1 VEASRPNVWQL
12 QARHDVQGLIV
23 ALQSTDPE
31 VRKRAA
37 IALRMIDASPAV
49 PALKRALQKETDES
63 ARKSLFAALYILD
76 HQTDV
81 GGLIKSKDVHG
92 LVETLKSRHPE
103 NVITAAQALG
113 ELGDRTAVE
122 PLVILFHNSSSP
134 PKVRLAAAEALLQL
148 KSAPAV
154 VTLLGAL
161 RRDSWEVRRNA
172 AAVLGQIQ
180 AAWAVDPLNNA
191 LDDPHPVV
199 RRTAAAAL
207 RRIGTADAIAAL
219 RARFTTLP
227 SGGSPA
233 AAAPPDPA
241 PATSAASVAQ
251 GFAPPVSSNPV
262 PTSPAPMPEVAAPPP
277 ASPPASSGES
287 IKLSEPAVTSA
298 DTVPIQ
304 HPADSPSAGGQV
316 PPPERLGSVT
326 QPVKK
331 LIAFLKQ
338 RGLDKP

>member
-1 VEASRPNVWQL
+1 VWQL

-81 GGLIKSKDVHG
+81 GGLIKSRDVHG

-103 NVITAAQALG
+103 NVIIAAQALG

-233 AAAPPDPA
+233 SVAPPDPV
-241 PATSAASVAQ
+241 PATSAAPIAQ
-251 GFAPPVSSNPV
+251 GFAPPVSSSPSAAVTTASAPV
-262 PTSPAPMPEVAAPPP
+262 PEVAAPLP
-277 ASPPASSGES
+277 ASPSASSGES
-287 IKLSEPAVTSA
+287 VKLSEPAVTSA

-304 HPADSPSAGGQV
+304 RAPDSPPSGGQV

>member
-1 VEASRPNVWQL
+1 MEVSRPNVWQL
-12 QARHDVQGLIV
+12 QAHHDVQGLIA
-23 ALQSTDPE
+23 ALQFPDPE

-37 IALRMIDASPAV
+37 IALRMIDANPAV
-49 PALKRALQKETDES
+49 PALKRALQVETDES

-81 GGLIKSKDVHG
+81 TSLIKSKDVHG
-92 LVETLKSRHPE
+92 LIDALKSRHPE
-103 NVITAAQALG
+103 NVVTAAQALG
-113 ELGDRTAVE
+113 ELGNRTAVE
-122 PLVILFHNSSSP
+122 PLVILFQNSSSP

-172 AAVLGQIQ
+172 AAVLGQLQ
-180 AAWAVDPLNNA
+180 AAWAVEPLSTA
-191 LDDPHPVV
+191 LDDPNPVV

-233 AAAPPDPA
+233 PAAAPQTA
-241 PATSAASVAQ
+241 PAASAEPV
-251 GFAPPVSSNPV
+251 APPVVAPAPPV
-262 PTSPAPMPEVAAPPP
+262 PPDVPEAVAEVSPVPPP
-277 ASPPASSGES
+277 AHA
-287 IKLSEPAVTSA
+287 EPAKVVEPAPSNA

-304 HPADSPSAGGQV
+304 RAADPPPESQL

-338 RGLDKP
+338 RSLDKP